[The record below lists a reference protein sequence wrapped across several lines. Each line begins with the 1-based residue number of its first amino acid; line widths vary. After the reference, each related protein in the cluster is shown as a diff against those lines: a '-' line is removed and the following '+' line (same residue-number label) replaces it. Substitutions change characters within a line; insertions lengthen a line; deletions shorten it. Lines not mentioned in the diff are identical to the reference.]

1 MDQTNLNVL
10 KMLEPKKYKKKT
22 PKTPLNKLFDM
33 KDLLKKKL
41 EPKKKKKMKKRKGYW
56 VWAGVCCKNTT
67 LLSWMFSVNSPFGSN
82 IRTLKESKINGCPLW
97 I

>member
-33 KDLLKKKL
+33 KNNHVMPNGDIHTGKTHTKKSKL
-41 EPKKKKKMKKRKGYW
+41 IRKVKKKKKNKGY
-56 VWAGVCCKNTT
+56 
-67 LLSWMFSVNSPFGSN
+67 
-82 IRTLKESKINGCPLW
+82 
-97 I
+97 

>member
-33 KDLLKKKL
+33 KNNHVIP
-41 EPKKKKKMKKRKGYW
+41 EPKKKKKKKKNKGY
-56 VWAGVCCKNTT
+56 
-67 LLSWMFSVNSPFGSN
+67 
-82 IRTLKESKINGCPLW
+82 
-97 I
+97 

>member
-33 KDLLKKKL
+33 KNTHVMPDGTVMSGKKHNKNSYIT
-41 EPKKKKKMKKRKGYW
+41 KKKKKKKNKGY
-56 VWAGVCCKNTT
+56 
-67 LLSWMFSVNSPFGSN
+67 
-82 IRTLKESKINGCPLW
+82 
-97 I
+97 

>member
-33 KDLLKKKL
+33 KNTHVMPNGEIHTGKTHTKNSRLVKCPKGKKICNCKKK
-41 EPKKKKKMKKRKGYW
+41 PKCVSINNKKKMNKQTTEKRKGY
-56 VWAGVCCKNTT
+56 
-67 LLSWMFSVNSPFGSN
+67 
-82 IRTLKESKINGCPLW
+82 
-97 I
+97 